1 MDYKKTVLAR
11 AWMQLTQIYYQRNL
25 LFQEKYEAMIFY
37 GAERLTVNSTM
48 RHFCMCRGIFVRSQ
62 SAGMTWLV
70 VSWPRHGGVSVD
82 PDSVTNRHP
91 LTLTH
96 ATRCYR
102 LILISMRNAVVLA
115 N

>member
-1 MDYKKTVLAR
+1 
-11 AWMQLTQIYYQRNL
+11 MQLTQIYYQRNL

-96 ATRCYR
+96 ATRCYLADTDFDAKRSRTSQLAYGIEWR
-102 LILISMRNAVVLA
+102 LQ
-115 N
+115 